1 MRNKV
6 AAMMLAGGAW
16 SSLGILA
23 ERRAKAAIPFGGMYR
38 IIDFALSNL
47 SNSDIQQIGILAQY
61 RPASLID
68 HIGNGASWDLVGRT
82 RAVKILSPYKG
93 QEDSDWYKGTADA
106 IYQNSTFIRDHDPEY
121 IMILSGDN
129 VYAMDYR
136 ALIRYHQEKQ
146 ADCTLVCKRLPAVNA
161 NRFGILSLD
170 ADGRVQTY
178 QEKPETIQ
186 GDFYSAGIYIFNTK
200 FLLDRLAKD
209 AARRNSKHNFADDII
224 PDMLKA
230 QNRFYGYPFDGYWA
244 YCGTVEEYWQANMSL
259 LEDPSPIDPA
269 AWNIR
274 TNLDDRNVSGHQPAL
289 FLPSARVKNALI
301 GSGARVGGIIE
312 QSILSP
318 GVIVED
324 GTMVRNSIIFHE
336 SMIKKDAVLDQVIC
350 DKDVIIGEGVELGV
364 GEATT
369 PNEQFPEY
377 YHSGITVIGKEVHI
391 GKNVQIGKN
400 CLIYPGRTVPD
411 GQVIRAGSVVK

>member
-6 AAMMLAGGAW
+6 TALVLAGGAW

-47 SNSDIQQIGILAQY
+47 SNSDIQQVGILAQY

-68 HIGNGASWDLVGRT
+68 HIGNGASWDLFGRSRT
-82 RAVKILSPYKG
+82 VKILSPYKG

-106 IYQNSTFIRDHDPEY
+106 VYQNSTFIRNYDPDYVMVLAAE
-121 IMILSGDN
+121 N

-136 ALIRYHQEKQ
+136 TLIRYHQEKQ
-146 ADCTLVCKRLPAVNA
+146 ADCTLVCKRLPAKDA
-161 NRFGILSLD
+161 HRFGILSLD
-170 ADGRVQTY
+170 ADGRVQAY
-178 QEKPETIQ
+178 HEKPETIQ

-209 AARRNSKHNFADDII
+209 AARRNSKHNFADNMI

-230 QNRFYGYPFDGYWA
+230 QDRFYGYPFDGYWA

-259 LEDPSPIDPA
+259 LEDPSPIELS
-269 AWNIR
+269 AWSIR

-289 FLPSARVKNALI
+289 FLPTARVKNALI
-301 GSGARVGGIIE
+301 GSGAQIGGSVE

-324 GTMVRNSIIFHE
+324 GAVVRNSLIFHE
-336 SMIKKDAVLDQVIC
+336 SVMKKDAVLDQVIC
-350 DKDVIIGEGVELGV
+350 DKDVIIGEGVEVGV
-364 GEATT
+364 GDATT
-369 PNEQFPEY
+369 PNEQFPDAY
-377 YHSGITVIGKEVHI
+377 YSGITVIGKDVHI
-391 GKNVQIGKN
+391 GKNAQIGKN
-400 CLIYPGRTVPD
+400 CLIFPGRTVSD